1 VKISLV
7 SAPAAELGVDALAI
21 PVVTGQKLGADA
33 LELDRAMG
41 GVLSEM
47 IVNAEFRG
55 RIHEVLP
62 IPAQGKVAPRRVILY
77 GLGALHDLD
86 GQRLRSAHHELVRAS
101 RTWGY
106 KRMAVLRAD
115 PLGMDALKPVVEGC
129 VLGTFERRS
138 RQTGQSP
145 ERREIDELILCGF
158 GSGREREVIAAQENG
173 EATNRAREWQ
183 NAPANELTP
192 DALAQE
198 ATRIAQRHNLE
209 IEILGPTELKSGGYN
224 LLLGVGA
231 GSAKPPRM
239 IRVRYHGNHDSS
251 PPRGEGGSGRAADP
265 AGRGGAAGPV
275 LALIGKGI
283 TFDTGGIS
291 LKNPENMSRMKD
303 DMSGA
308 AAVLSAIEVIASR
321 KVPIDCMAVIAAA
334 ENMPGPAAQRP
345 GDVVVSAD
353 GKTVEV
359 VNTDAEGR
367 LVLADALTHA
377 LRNGATHMIDV
388 ATLTGAA
395 TVAIGHAASAAVSND
410 DEFWSVVER
419 ASREAGDRV
428 WRLPIYADYRILLR
442 SQIADLR
449 NSEYGEAGTI
459 MGGMFIAEFAGGKPW
474 AHIDIA
480 ASAWNTNLELTTV
493 LRGPSGAGTR
503 LCIELAELMARPTE
517 DSWPPAPHVAHGTP
531 GSGTSSKG

>member
-1 VKISLV
+1 VKISL
-7 SAPAAELGVDALAI
+7 ALAGAAELNVDALAV
-21 PVVTGQKLGADA
+21 PVVTGQRLAGAG

-47 IVNAEFRG
+47 VADAEFRG

-62 IPAQGKVAPRRVILY
+62 IPSQGKIGPRRVILY
-77 GLGALHDLD
+77 GLGAPHDLD

-106 KRMAVLRAD
+106 KRMAILRTE
-115 PLGMDALKPVVEGC
+115 PLGLDSLKAVVEGC
-129 VLGTFERRS
+129 VMGTFERRS
-138 RQTGQSP
+138 RQTGAAP
-145 ERREIDELILCGF
+145 ERREIDEIVLVGF
-158 GSGREREVIAAQENG
+158 GAGRENEIVAAQENG

-198 ATRIAQRHNLE
+198 AIRIAQRHNLE
-209 IEILGPTELKSGGYN
+209 YEILGPAELKAGGYN

-231 GSAKPPRM
+231 GSARPPRL
-239 IRVRYHGNHDSS
+239 IRVRYHGNH
-251 PPRGEGGSGRAADP
+251 ESGHQN
-265 AGRGGAAGPV
+265 GTT
-275 LALIGKGI
+275 LALVGKGI

-291 LKNPENMSRMKD
+291 LKTAEHMSQMKD

-308 AAVLSAIEVIASR
+308 AAVLSAIDVIASR
-321 KVPIDCMAVIAAA
+321 KLPLDVMAVVAAA

-345 GDVVVSAD
+345 GDVLVSAD
-353 GKTVEV
+353 GKTVEI

-377 LRNGATHMIDV
+377 LRNGATHIVDL

-395 TVAIGHAASAAVSND
+395 TIAIGHAASAAVSND
-410 DEFWSVVER
+410 DEFWTVVER

-449 NSEYGEAGTI
+449 NAEYGEAGTI
-459 MGGMFIAEFAGGKPW
+459 MGGMFIGEFAGGKPW

-480 ASAWNTNLELTTV
+480 ASAWNTNVELTTV

-503 LCIELAELMARPTE
+503 LCIELAHLMARHASGSR
-517 DSWPPAPHVAHGTP
+517 DSWPPPP
-531 GSGTSSKG
+531 RNS

>member
-1 VKISLV
+1 MKISLV
-7 SAPAAELGVDALAI
+7 SAGPAELQVDALAI
-21 PVVTGQKLGADA
+21 PVATGQPLGPGAQD
-33 LELDRAMG
+33 LDRAMG
-41 GVLSEM
+41 GVLGEM
-47 IVNAEFRG
+47 VANAEFRG

-62 IPAQGKVAPRRVILY
+62 IPAQGKASARRVILY

-106 KRMAVLRAD
+106 RRLAIMRVE
-115 PLGMDALKPVVEGC
+115 PLGMDALKGIVEGA
-129 VLGTFERRS
+129 VMGTFERRS
-138 RQTGQSP
+138 RQTGPAP
-145 ERREIDELILCGF
+145 ERREIDELILAGF
-158 GSGREREVIAAQENG
+158 GTGREPEVIAAQENG
-173 EATNRAREWQ
+173 EATNRTREWQ
-183 NAPANELTP
+183 NAPPNELTP

-209 IEILGPTELKSGGYN
+209 LEVLGPAELKSGGYN

-231 GSAKPPRM
+231 GSARPPRL
-239 IRVRYHGNHDSS
+239 IRLRHHGNHDAGNAS
-251 PPRGEGGSGRAADP
+251 AA
-265 AGRGGAAGPV
+265 V

-283 TFDTGGIS
+283 TFDSGGIS

-308 AAVLSAIEVIASR
+308 AAVLSAIDVIASR
-321 KVPIDCMAVIAAA
+321 KLPLDVMAVIAAA
-334 ENMPGPAAQRP
+334 ENMPGPTAQRP

-353 GKTVEV
+353 GKTVEI

-377 LRNGATHMIDV
+377 LRNGATHLIDL

-395 TVAIGHAASAAVSND
+395 TIAIGHAASAAVSND
-410 DEFWSVVER
+410 DAFWTQVEQ

-428 WRLPIYADYRILLR
+428 WRLPIFADYRILLR

-449 NSEYGEAGTI
+449 NAEYGEAGTI
-459 MGGMFIAEFAGGKPW
+459 MGGMFIAEFAGAKPW

-480 ASAWNTNLELTTV
+480 ASAWNTNDELTTV

-503 LCIELAELMARPTE
+503 LCIELVEVMARSAK
-517 DSWPPAPHVAHGTP
+517 DSWPPA
-531 GSGTSSKG
+531 SRNS

>member
-1 VKISLV
+1 MKISLV
-7 SAPAAELGVDALAI
+7 SADPAGLNVDALAI
-21 PVVTGQKLGADA
+21 PVVTGQKLGTAA
-33 LELDRAMG
+33 LELDAAMG
-41 GVLSEM
+41 GVLNEM
-47 IVNAEFRG
+47 VVNAEFRG

-62 IPAQGKVAPRRVILY
+62 IPAQGKIAPRRVILY

-106 KRMAVLRAD
+106 KRMAILRTE
-115 PLGMDALKPVVEGC
+115 PLGADSLKAVVEGC

-138 RQTGQSP
+138 RQTGAAP
-145 ERREIDELILCGF
+145 ERREIDEIFLAGF
-158 GSGREREVIAAQENG
+158 GEGREREVIAAQENG

-183 NAPANELTP
+183 NAPPNELTP

-209 IEILGPTELKSGGYN
+209 VEVLGPAELKTGGYN
-224 LLLGVGA
+224 LLLGVGQ
-231 GSAKPPRM
+231 GSAKPPRL
-239 IRVRYHGNHDSS
+239 IRLRHHGNHQVEKHD
-251 PPRGEGGSGRAADP
+251 
-265 AGRGGAAGPV
+265 GPV

-291 LKNPENMSRMKD
+291 LKNPDKMSQMKG
-303 DMSGA
+303 DMAGA
-308 AAVLSAIEVIASR
+308 AAVLSAIDVIASR
-321 KVPIDCMAVIAAA
+321 KLPIDVMAVIAAA
-334 ENMPGPAAQRP
+334 ENMPGPNAQRP
-345 GDVVVSAD
+345 GDVLVSAD
-353 GKTVEV
+353 GKTVEI

-377 LRNGATHMIDV
+377 LRNGASHIIDL

-395 TVAIGHAASAAVSND
+395 TIAIGHGASAAVSND
-410 DEFWSVVER
+410 DEFWAVVDR

-459 MGGMFIAEFAGGKPW
+459 MGGMFIGEFAGGKPW

-480 ASAWNTNLELTTV
+480 ASSWNTNTELTTV

-503 LCIELAELMARPTE
+503 LCIELAELMTPRPT
-517 DSWPPAPHVAHGTP
+517 DSWPPPVAER
-531 GSGTSSKG
+531 SGAAGR

>member
-7 SAPAAELGVDALAI
+7 SADPAGLNVDALAI
-21 PVVTGQKLGADA
+21 PVVTGQKLGAAALDLDA
-33 LELDRAMG
+33 AMG

-47 IVNAEFRG
+47 VINAEFRA

-62 IPAQGKVAPRRVILY
+62 IPAQGKIAPRRVILY

-106 KRMAVLRAD
+106 KRMAILRTE
-115 PLGMDALKPVVEGC
+115 PLGTDSLKAVVEGC

-138 RQTGQSP
+138 RQTGAAP
-145 ERREIDELILCGF
+145 ERREIDEVLLAGF

-183 NAPANELTP
+183 NAPPNELTP

-209 IEILGPTELKSGGYN
+209 SEVLGPNELKSGGYN
-224 LLLGVGA
+224 LLLGVGQ
-231 GSAKPPRM
+231 GSAKPPRL
-239 IRVRYHGNHDSS
+239 IRLRHHGNHQL
-251 PPRGEGGSGRAADP
+251 ETQN
-265 AGRGGAAGPV
+265 GPV

-291 LKNPENMSRMKD
+291 LKNPEHMSQMKG
-303 DMSGA
+303 DMAGA
-308 AAVLSAIEVIASR
+308 AAVLSAIDVIASR
-321 KVPIDCMAVIAAA
+321 QLPLDVMAVIAAA
-334 ENMPGPAAQRP
+334 ENMPGPTAQRP
-345 GDVVVSAD
+345 GDVLVSAD
-353 GKTVEV
+353 GKTVEI

-367 LVLADALTHA
+367 LVIADALTHA
-377 LRNGATHMIDV
+377 LRNGATHLVDL

-395 TVAIGHAASAAVSND
+395 TIAIGHAASAAVSND
-410 DEFWSVVER
+410 DEFWSLVDR

-459 MGGMFIAEFAGGKPW
+459 MGGMFIAEFAGAKPW

-480 ASAWNTNLELTTV
+480 ASSWNTNTELTTV

-503 LCIELAELMARPTE
+503 LCIELAELMAPTTT
-517 DSWPPAPHVAHGTP
+517 DSWPPPVAERSRAAGR
-531 GSGTSSKG
+531 

>member
-1 VKISLV
+1 
-7 SAPAAELGVDALAI
+7 
-21 PVVTGQKLGADA
+21 
-33 LELDRAMG
+33 
-41 GVLSEM
+41 
-47 IVNAEFRG
+47 
-55 RIHEVLP
+55 
-62 IPAQGKVAPRRVILY
+62 VILY

-86 GQRLRSAHHELVRAS
+86 GQRLRSGHHELVRAS

-106 KRMAVLRAD
+106 RRMAVLRSE
-115 PLGMDALKPVVEGC
+115 PLGMDSLKAVVEGC

-138 RQTGQSP
+138 RQTGQAP
-145 ERREIDELILCGF
+145 ERREIDELILTGF
-158 GSGREREVIAAQENG
+158 GAGREHEVMAAQENG

-198 ATRIAQRHNLE
+198 ATRIAKRHNLE
-209 IEILGPTELKSGGYN
+209 IEVLGPGELKSGGYN
-224 LLLGVGA
+224 LILGVGS
-231 GSAKPPRM
+231 GSAKPPRL
-239 IRVRYHGNHDSS
+239 IRVRYHGNH
-251 PPRGEGGSGRAADP
+251 GSAD
-265 AGRGGAAGPV
+265 ANGPV

-291 LKNPENMSRMKD
+291 LKDPEHMSRMKD

-308 AAVLSAIEVIASR
+308 AAVLSAIDVIASR
-321 KVPIDCMAVIAAA
+321 KVPIDAMAIVAAA
-334 ENMPGPAAQRP
+334 ENMPGPSAQRP
-345 GDVVVSAD
+345 GDIVTSAD

-377 LRNGATHMIDV
+377 LRNGATHMIDL

-410 DEFWSVVER
+410 DDFWAVVER

-428 WRLPIYADYRILLR
+428 WRLPIYADYRILLA

-459 MGGMFIAEFAGGKPW
+459 LGGMFIAEFAGGKPW
-474 AHIDIA
+474 AHLDIA
-480 ASAWNTNLELTTV
+480 ASAWNTNTELTTV

-503 LCIELAELMARPTE
+503 LCIELAELMAGAER
-517 DSWPPAPHVAHGTP
+517 
-531 GSGTSSKG
+531 

>member
-1 VKISLV
+1 MTLV
-7 SAPAAELGVDALAI
+7 SAPAAELNVDALAI
-21 PVVTGQKLGADA
+21 PVATGHQLGAA
-33 LELDRAMG
+33 AQELNRAMG
-41 GVLSEM
+41 GVLGEM
-47 IVNAEFRG
+47 VANAEFRG

-62 IPAQGKVAPRRVILY
+62 MPGQGKIGPRRVILY

-106 KRMAVLRAD
+106 KRLAILRVE
-115 PLGMDALKPVVEGC
+115 PLGADALKAVVEGS

-138 RQTGQSP
+138 RQTGQAP
-145 ERREIDELILCGF
+145 ERREIEEIVLVGF
-158 GSGREREVIAAQENG
+158 GTGREAEVIAAQENG

-183 NAPANELTP
+183 NAPGNELTP

-198 ATRIAQRHNLE
+198 ATRVAQRHNLE
-209 IEILGPTELKSGGYN
+209 VEVLGPGELKSGGYN
-224 LLLGVGA
+224 LLLGVGS
-231 GSAKPPRM
+231 GSAKPPRL
-239 IRVRYHGNHDSS
+239 IRVRYHGNHQKS
-251 PPRGEGGSGRAADP
+251 DP
-265 AGRGGAAGPV
+265 DATV
-275 LALIGKGI
+275 LALVGKGI
-283 TFDTGGIS
+283 TFDSGGIS
-291 LKNPENMSRMKD
+291 LKDPENMSRMKD

-308 AAVLSAIEVIASR
+308 AAVLSAIDVIASR
-321 KVPIDCMAVIAAA
+321 KLPLDVMAVIAAA
-334 ENMPGPAAQRP
+334 ENMPGPTAQRP

-353 GKTVEV
+353 GKTVEI

-377 LRNGATHMIDV
+377 LRNGATHIVDL

-410 DEFWSVVER
+410 DDFWKLVDR

-428 WRLPIYADYRILLR
+428 WRLPIYADYRVLLS

-459 MGGMFIAEFAGGKPW
+459 LGGMFIAEFAGGKPW

-480 ASAWNTNLELTTV
+480 AAAWNTNLELTTV

-503 LCIELAELMARPTE
+503 LCIELAELMARKAT
-517 DSWPPAPHVAHGTP
+517 DSWPPSPSEPLTR
-531 GSGTSSKG
+531 TTR